1 MSYEARR
8 EDRPARGHAGAGQP
22 GGPARALALS
32 CSSPQ
37 RSVVGYVFCAGGA
50 WERGVIGAL
59 GASIV
64 LCFRSSRDGNIVY
77 SFFLLAMLC
86 AIIFQCFQL
95 YATVHVWQLWVRA
108 APLHTEH
115 TTLRR
120 LTDASQAPELTGCA
134 RSPQTTGS
142 EPPAALQPHRA
153 PGLCRNE
160 FNEATSSEASSDRRD
175 RREGGDRVHRRELH
189 VHRVLFRRQPSSHG
203 RSYAARA
210 RRDQEMDAYKSR
222 GGPVTNIDG
231 RNLGQKLVF

>member
-1 MSYEARR
+1 MKPAGKETDPLAGTPVPDIARETQR
-8 EDRPARGHAGAGQP
+8 ARSLALVVLIASTISLIADTLLATLVGGPWGAG
-22 GGPARALALS
+22 
-32 CSSPQ
+32 
-37 RSVVGYVFCAGGA
+37 
-50 WERGVIGAL
+50 GVIGAL

-95 YATVHVWQLWVRA
+95 YATVHFWQLWVRA

-142 EPPAALQPHRA
+142 KPPAALQPHRA
-153 PGLCRNE
+153 PGTLQRNE
-160 FNEATSSEASSDRRD
+160 FNEATSSEASQAIAEIAAEHDEIVYTVVSYTSIA
-175 RREGGDRVHRRELH
+175 
-189 VHRVLFRRQPSSHG
+189 SSCICLAVEPWAILRG
-203 RSYAARA
+203 ARA
-210 RRDQEMDAYKSR
+210 HSAIIREMDASQV
-222 GGPVTNIDG
+222 PSHWAH
-231 RNLGQKLVF
+231 